1 MVPSLTENYVFAGLC
16 VPLGVFYLIMA
27 LMNLL
32 GERLGSPGRRFIFEM
47 DEVMGGLL
55 GIPHYSKLEFVLLM
69 FTSLGFWLTWVL
81 QPEAVLVS
89 VLGILTG
96 TVYMLVCVFYAV
108 YARQNKVAFLIPF
121 LVNLA
126 LLIWR
131 SVRYD
136 KLAGQFITPLS
147 STLPSRLKVSG
158 PRVSCRCWSL
168 RSRWGCSR
176 PHLTTGDA
184 IESQNV

>member
-1 MVPSLTENYVFAGLC
+1 MLASITEHYVFAGLST
-16 VPLGVFYLIMA
+16 PLGIFYLLMA

-55 GIPHYSKLEFVLLM
+55 GIPHYSKLEFLMLL

-81 QPEAVLVS
+81 EPEAVLVS
-89 VLGILTG
+89 ALGILTG
-96 TVYMLVCVFYAV
+96 TVYMLVCVFYAI
-108 YARQNKVAFLIPF
+108 YARQNKVVFLIPC

-131 SVRYD
+131 SVRY
-136 KLAGQFITPLS
+136 
-147 STLPSRLKVSG
+147 
-158 PRVSCRCWSL
+158 
-168 RSRWGCSR
+168 
-176 PHLTTGDA
+176 
-184 IESQNV
+184 

>member
-1 MVPSLTENYVFAGLC
+1 MAPSLTENYVFAGLC

-55 GIPHYSKLEFVLLM
+55 GIPHYSKLEFVLLL
-69 FTSLGFWLTWVL
+69 FTSLGFWLTWAL

-96 TVYMLVCVFYAV
+96 TVYMLVCVFYAI
-108 YARQNKVAFLIPF
+108 YARQNKVMFLIPF

-131 SVRYD
+131 SVRYVLD
-136 KLAGQFITPLS
+136 GQFVISLS
-147 STLPSRLKVSG
+147 SKCFTASFKVFWTPG
-158 PRVSCRCWSL
+158 IMSL
-168 RSRWGCSR
+168 LEFAE
-176 PHLTTGDA
+176 PLA
-184 IESQNV
+184 VL

>member
-1 MVPSLTENYVFAGLC
+1 MATSLTENYVFAGLC

-55 GIPHYSKLEFVLLM
+55 GIPHYSKLEFVLLL
-69 FTSLGFWLTWVL
+69 FTSLGFWMTWVL

-96 TVYMLVCVFYAV
+96 TVYMLVCVFYSI
-108 YARQNKVAFLIPF
+108 YARQNKVMFLIPF

-131 SVRYD
+131 SVRYV
-136 KLAGQFITPLS
+136 LAGQFVISLS
-147 STLPSRLKVSG
+147 SKCFTASFKVFWTPGIMSLLEFAG
-158 PRVSCRCWSL
+158 PL
-168 RSRWGCSR
+168 AE
-176 PHLTTGDA
+176 L
-184 IESQNV
+184 

>member
-1 MVPSLTENYVFAGLC
+1 MLASLTEHYVFAGLC
-16 VPLGVFYLIMA
+16 VPLGLFFLLMS

-32 GERLGSPGRRFIFEM
+32 GEHLGSPGRRFIFEM

-55 GIPHYSKLEFVLLM
+55 GIPHYSKLEFVLLL

-96 TVYMLVCVFYAV
+96 TVYMLVCLIYAI
-108 YARQNKVAFLIPF
+108 YARQNKVAFLVPCV
-121 LVNLA
+121 VNLA

-131 SVRYD
+131 SVR
-136 KLAGQFITPLS
+136 
-147 STLPSRLKVSG
+147 
-158 PRVSCRCWSL
+158 
-168 RSRWGCSR
+168 
-176 PHLTTGDA
+176 
-184 IESQNV
+184 

>member
-1 MVPSLTENYVFAGLC
+1 MQCHDDSEIHNMLASLTENYVFAGLC
-16 VPLGVFYLIMA
+16 VPLGLFFLLMA

-32 GERLGSPGRRFIFEM
+32 GECLGSPGRRFIFEM

-55 GIPHYSKLEFVLLM
+55 GIPHYSKLEFVLLL
-69 FTSLGFWLTWVL
+69 FTSLGFWLTWVV

-96 TVYMLVCVFYAV
+96 TTYMLVCVFYAI
-108 YARQNKVAFLIPF
+108 YARQNKVVFLVPC

-131 SVRYD
+131 SVRYPWHI
-136 KLAGQFITPLS
+136 G
-147 STLPSRLKVSG
+147 
-158 PRVSCRCWSL
+158 
-168 RSRWGCSR
+168 
-176 PHLTTGDA
+176 
-184 IESQNV
+184 

>member
-1 MVPSLTENYVFAGLC
+1 MQCHDDSEIHNMLASLTENYVFAGIC
-16 VPLGVFYLIMA
+16 VPLGLFFLLMA

-32 GERLGSPGRRFIFEM
+32 GECLGSPGRRFIFEM

-55 GIPHYSKLEFVLLM
+55 GIPHYSKLEFVLLL
-69 FTSLGFWLTWVL
+69 FTSLGFWLTWVA

-96 TVYMLVCVFYAV
+96 TTYMLVCVFYAI
-108 YARQNKVAFLIPF
+108 YARQNKVVFLVPC

-131 SVRYD
+131 SIRYPW
-136 KLAGQFITPLS
+136 LIG
-147 STLPSRLKVSG
+147 
-158 PRVSCRCWSL
+158 
-168 RSRWGCSR
+168 
-176 PHLTTGDA
+176 
-184 IESQNV
+184 

>member
-1 MVPSLTENYVFAGLC
+1 MAPSLTENYVFAGLC
-16 VPLGVFYLIMA
+16 VPLGVFYFIMA

-55 GIPHYSKLEFVLLM
+55 GIPHYSKLEFVLLL
-69 FTSLGFWLTWVL
+69 FTSLGFWLSWVL
-81 QPEAVLVS
+81 EPETVLVS

-96 TVYMLVCVFYAV
+96 TVYMLVCVFYSI
-108 YARQNKVAFLIPF
+108 YARQNKVMFLIPF

-131 SVRYD
+131 SIRY
-136 KLAGQFITPLS
+136 P
-147 STLPSRLKVSG
+147 
-158 PRVSCRCWSL
+158 WL
-168 RSRWGCSR
+168 R
-176 PHLTTGDA
+176 DA
-184 IESQNV
+184 FKK

>member
-1 MVPSLTENYVFAGLC
+1 MFLLAFVCPWGS
-16 VPLGVFYLIMA
+16 YLIMA

-108 YARQNKVAFLIPF
+108 YARQNRVAFLIPF

-136 KLAGQFITPLS
+136 KLAGQLTSPGQVPVQSPGPKKGKRNLA
-147 STLPSRLKVSG
+147 SG
-158 PRVSCRCWSL
+158 LVTKIS
-168 RSRWGCSR
+168 
-176 PHLTTGDA
+176 
-184 IESQNV
+184 

>member
-1 MVPSLTENYVFAGLC
+1 MAPSMTENYVFAGLC

-55 GIPHYSKLEFVLLM
+55 GIPHYSKLEFVLLL
-69 FTSLGFWLTWVL
+69 FTSLGFWLSWVL

-96 TVYMLVCVFYAV
+96 TVYMLVCVFYSI
-108 YARQNKVAFLIPF
+108 YARQNKVMFLIPF

-131 SVRYD
+131 SVRY
-136 KLAGQFITPLS
+136 LMFYMSFLFPLK
-147 STLPSRLKVSG
+147 STLLPRLKFSG

-168 RSRWGCSR
+168 RSRWRCFSI
-176 PHLTTGDA
+176 HLTPGDA